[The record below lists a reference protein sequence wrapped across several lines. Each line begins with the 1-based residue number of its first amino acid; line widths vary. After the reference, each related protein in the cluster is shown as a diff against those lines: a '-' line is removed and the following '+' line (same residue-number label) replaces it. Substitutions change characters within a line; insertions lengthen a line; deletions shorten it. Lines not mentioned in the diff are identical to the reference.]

1 MKIGQLI
8 MLTTAMLLITG
19 ELYGQRSRSYS
30 RQDRSIGRTY
40 GQAQGTRVQYSAP
53 KEQEPLTEAQKV
65 QIDNC
70 RKAVLQDDPNLL
82 RIAMGKDFDINI
94 KYTDGETLLKYA
106 VKERKIKCIH
116 YLLSLKPDVNGTDI
130 MGLTP
135 LFYCSRDKDADIAAI
150 LIDAGARTSIQDK
163 TSRWTVFHKAA
174 AENSGLDTLTVLM
187 REKSGLNLHDR
198 QGRTPLH
205 LAVTRS
211 PRVELQVVEFLLAN
225 GAKVN
230 ALDGKG
236 RTALDLTRQKDI
248 VDCLIRYHGRYN
260 KNKKYNRPK
269 YKRKR

>member
-19 ELYGQRSRSYS
+19 ELYGQKRKSSRWRNRSSSVRSS
-30 RQDRSIGRTY
+30 ERSSTLQEQ
-40 GQAQGTRVQYSAP
+40 QAPLRYDPGNAFP
-53 KEQEPLTEAQKV
+53 KEQKPLTAAQKV

-70 RKAVLQDDPNLL
+70 RKAVLQDNPKLL
-82 RIAMGKDFDINI
+82 QTAMGKDFDINI
-94 KYTDGETLLKYA
+94 QHTDGETLLKYA
-106 VKERKIKCIH
+106 VKERKMKCLH
-116 YLLSLKPDVNGTDI
+116 YLLSLKPDINCTDI
-130 MGLTP
+130 QGLTP
-135 LFYCSRDKDADIAAI
+135 LFHCSRDKDADIAEI
-150 LIDAGARTSIQDK
+150 LIRAGARTSIQDK

-211 PRVELQVVEFLLAN
+211 PHAELQVVEFLLAN

-248 VDCLIRYHGRYN
+248 VDCLIRYHGRHN
-260 KNKKYNRPK
+260 KR
-269 YKRKR
+269 RR